1 MRKKGLVI
9 DDSPL
14 VRELCRM
21 ALQGQVREII
31 PAGSGCEA
39 FDMLRKHPDTDL
51 ILLDIH
57 MPAMHGLAVLA
68 AIRETGSY
76 RNVPVI
82 LLSQRGDEGDV
93 ERGLSLGAA
102 GAVQK
107 FEDLR
112 GVLPGLVRRLRSSPM
127 PAVGCRA
134 VRADR

>member
-1 MRKKGLVI
+1 MRKKVLEI

-57 MPAMHGLAVLA
+57 MPAMNGLAVLA
-68 AIRETGSY
+68 AIRETDSY
-76 RNVPVI
+76 RKVPVI
-82 LLSQRGDEGDV
+82 LLSQRGDEGDIAQ
-93 ERGLSLGAA
+93 GLSLGAVN
-102 GAVQK
+102 AVRK
-107 FEDLR
+107 FENLN
-112 GVLPGLVRRLRSSPM
+112 VLPGMVRRLQSSPM
-127 PAVGCRA
+127 PAGGC
-134 VRADR
+134 